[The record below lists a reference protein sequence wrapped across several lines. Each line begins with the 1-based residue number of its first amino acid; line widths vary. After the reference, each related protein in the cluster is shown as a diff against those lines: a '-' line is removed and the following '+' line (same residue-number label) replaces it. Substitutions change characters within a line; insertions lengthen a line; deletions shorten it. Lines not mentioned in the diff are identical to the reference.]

1 MFGLTRIV
9 LSNSYF
15 IRKVV
20 CFDTDGHSNAS
31 GGNSAGKTSALNL
44 IPVFYGVEPNQLV
57 QQVANKKSF
66 IDFYLPEQSSAL
78 IYEHRRDDGFRCV
91 VMHRSDTGARV
102 IYRHLHGSLEDSFF
116 HPDIKPMI
124 NGGETLKDILSALSD
139 RGVAMSRQIVNITD
153 YRASIQNDQNLQ
165 RGSGRDSALFRSLAR
180 EYCLGGA
187 SEKSRHL
194 DRMAYSVLRRADMFD
209 RLKQMIAETQFQD
222 VHIDDKPRHLK
233 EKSMV
238 ADVQGLRDFTA
249 TAPALRATLEQ
260 HAERQLVLVDA
271 KLNANSLAYC
281 LQQAASDLTSK
292 KASFDDLIAEKGH
305 AQLLFERERASAK
318 ENLADLNA
326 EIDTLT
332 STIDLTH
339 QQKQDWEDEDITRK
353 RAELKNVGELASE
366 KFRLERN
373 VNALN
378 EKIDNIEQQRL
389 KATAELEEE
398 FSVKFKKLSAQQLKL
413 KDKRHDEQMASND
426 SANKL
431 HSDEISERDAIDDGE
446 HRDRLNSL
454 GALLAE
460 AEHEAKRC
468 VRSEGDQNNIDAL
481 DGKRWA
487 QQQLVNEAMIL
498 QSRSE
503 SEFSHQNDL
512 INAGLII
519 FDKMKATC
527 RKALSSRDAMR
538 ARLYADGTLLSN
550 LREQDPEW
558 GATIGRII
566 NPELLGRKDLSPVF
580 DAKSPVTVFGW
591 TLDVDSIE
599 PPEWTVSKERLTE
612 QLERHESTLRNAEE
626 DVLKATSAAKLLQD
640 PLPALR
646 DAVTLQKYRVTQA
659 KERLG
664 ILENECID
672 AKKAA
677 DYAAKQQQSA
687 AKTQAAAIQQELKLG
702 NAALQQ
708 MRQAIRDRYAGLRR
722 EAKGRFSILL
732 SEIDAESD
740 RLDDLEKRLSRDKK
754 ESETTIAAR
763 FNESC
768 IEEGVDPAVISA
780 AREKLKAHSR
790 HLDEIRGYAE
800 QISLYDTWLVVHW
813 NTLSERVRRL
823 SESTR
828 EQEEAQNT
836 ITRNKADYDKKVAA
850 LLSQIEATKLAVL
863 KLGSQISNANE
874 ILTAFPSELS
884 AEEAGEKAG
893 EEVNQP
899 IESLTDRLQALV
911 ERNNTLKKQILLQV
925 DKARQTIA
933 AHPQSKIALAW
944 SYLQEQRRNS
954 TTDGEMSDAFRLQV
968 PNDIAALLDRELPD
982 IKSALIESVRSV
994 GDSLGR
1000 YHGTLQG
1007 LNARVSGVS
1016 SLLERHINT
1025 NQKIDT
1031 LSDIQLNVTSKIVE
1045 GDYWNKLQTFILAW
1059 NLWKENRQADD
1070 LPPTELLQALNTA
1083 NEAIQASHIDKDINS
1098 LIKLQIS
1105 LKENGRQAHA
1115 DNSRDFGEISSNGLS
1130 YLCLLVIF
1138 IGMSRYLCPNP
1149 QVALHWPIDELAS
1162 LSPENIARLFAMM
1175 DDAGLRCFSAF
1186 PSTDP
1191 NYLRFFKHCK
1201 LIDRS
1206 EGIRTV
1212 SIDETY
1218 ADSERMSQMLSAI
1231 NIDIGINVDIDIENK
1246 D

>member
-44 IPVFYGVEPNQLV
+44 IPIFYGVEPNQLV

-91 VMHRSDTGARV
+91 VMHRSDTGAKV

-116 HPDIKPMI
+116 HPDIKPLV

-139 RGVAMSRQIVNITD
+139 LGVAMSRQIVNITD
-153 YRASIQNDQNLQ
+153 YRASIQNDQNLL
-165 RGSGRDSALFRSLAR
+165 RGSGRDSTLFRSLAR
-180 EYCLGGA
+180 EYCLGGG

-249 TAPALRATLEQ
+249 TEPALRATIEQ
-260 HAERQLVLVDA
+260 HTERQLVLTDA
-271 KLNANSLAYC
+271 TLNANSLTDC
-281 LQQAASDLTSK
+281 LRQTESDLTSK
-292 KASFDDLIAEKGH
+292 KSSFDDLTVEKGR
-305 AQLLFERERASAK
+305 AQRLFESERASAK

-332 STIDLTH
+332 ATIDLTH
-339 QQKQDWEDEDITRK
+339 QQKQEWEDQDITRK
-353 RAELKNVGELASE
+353 RAELKNVGDLASE

-373 VNALN
+373 VKALS
-378 EKIDNIEQQRL
+378 EKIDNIEQERL

-413 KDKRHDEQMASND
+413 KDRRHDEQMASNEG
-426 SANKL
+426 ANKL
-431 HSDEISERDAIDDGE
+431 HAEEISARDAIDDGK
-446 HRDRLNSL
+446 HRDRLNNL

-460 AEHEAKRC
+460 AEHDAKRC
-468 VRSEGDQNNIDAL
+468 VRSEADQHNIDAL
-481 DGKRWA
+481 DGNRWT
-487 QQQLVNEAMIL
+487 QQQLVNEAVIL
-498 QSRSE
+498 QGRSE
-503 SEFSHQNDL
+503 LDVGHQNDL
-512 INAGLII
+512 IGAGLII
-519 FDKMKATC
+519 LDKMKAT
-527 RKALSSRDAMR
+527 RSKAQSSRDAMR
-538 ARLYADGTLLSN
+538 ARLFAGDGTLLSN

-566 NPELLGRKDLSPVF
+566 NPELLDRKDLSPVF
-580 DAKSPVTVFGW
+580 DAKSPATVFGW
-591 TLDVDSIE
+591 TLAVDRIE
-599 PPEWTVSKERLTE
+599 APEWTISEERLTE
-612 QLERHESTLRNAEE
+612 QLEGHESALRNAEE
-626 DVLKATSAAKLLQD
+626 DVLKATSAAKVVQD

-659 KERLG
+659 KEKLQN
-664 ILENECID
+664 LENECAD

-677 DYAAKQQQSA
+677 DHAAKQQQTT
-687 AKTQAAAIQQELKLG
+687 AKTQAAAIEQELKLG

-708 MRQAIRDRYAGLRR
+708 MRQTTRDRYAGLRR
-722 EAKGRFSILL
+722 EAEGRFSIIL
-732 SEIDAESD
+732 SEINAESE
-740 RLDDLEKRLSRDKK
+740 RLDELGKQLQGDKK
-754 ESETTIAAR
+754 ECVATIAAR

-780 AREKLKAHSR
+780 ARDKLHAHSR
-790 HLDEIRGYAE
+790 HLDEVRGYSE
-800 QISLYDTWLVVHW
+800 QISLYETWLVVHW
-813 NTLSERVRRL
+813 NTLPERERRL
-823 SESTR
+823 AESIR
-828 EQEEAQNT
+828 NLEEVQNT
-836 ITRNKADYDKKVAA
+836 LTRLKADYDKKAAA
-850 LLSQIEATKLAVL
+850 LVSQLETTKSAVL
-863 KLGSQISNANE
+863 KLSNQISNANE
-874 ILTAFPSELS
+874 ILTAFPSAISEGDS
-884 AEEAGEKAG
+884 SGKEAG
-893 EEVNQP
+893 EEVNQS

-911 ERNNTLKKQILLQV
+911 ERNNSLKKQILLQV

-968 PNDIAALLDRELPD
+968 PNDIGALLDRELPD
-982 IKSALIESVRSV
+982 IKNALIESVRSV

-1059 NLWKENRQADD
+1059 NQWKENRQADD
-1070 LPPTELLQALNTA
+1070 LPPTQLLQALNTA

-1162 LSPENIARLFAMM
+1162 LSPENIARLFTMM
-1175 DDAGLRCFSAF
+1175 DAAGLRCFSAF

-1201 LIDRS
+1201 LIDRN

-1231 NIDIGINVDIDIENK
+1231 NIDIGIDIDNK